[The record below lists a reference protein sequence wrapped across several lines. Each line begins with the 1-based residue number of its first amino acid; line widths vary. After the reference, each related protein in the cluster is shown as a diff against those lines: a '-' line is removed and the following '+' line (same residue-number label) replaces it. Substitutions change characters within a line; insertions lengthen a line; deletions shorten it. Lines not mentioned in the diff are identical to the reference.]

1 MKQTYSYPPVP
12 LGMLSRGDDF
22 FSYQRRR
29 QPEIGGNC
37 RTGQPRGVARRGSMV
52 RLSVDA
58 PWMGAGGP
66 DAAGAIGN
74 VRAVG
79 RHSHFLPDHPGRRSR
94 FHITQHSRQFARY
107 LGGSHVRVKLT
118 GAPARFNDLKN
129 IHFREKQY
137 AKANHAIG
145 ARDTH

>member
-1 MKQTYSYPPVP
+1 MATTFFRINAGVSLKSAEIAAPVSLVES
-12 LGMLSRGDDF
+12 LGS
-22 FSYQRRR
+22 
-29 QPEIGGNC
+29 E
-37 RTGQPRGVARRGSMV
+37 SMV